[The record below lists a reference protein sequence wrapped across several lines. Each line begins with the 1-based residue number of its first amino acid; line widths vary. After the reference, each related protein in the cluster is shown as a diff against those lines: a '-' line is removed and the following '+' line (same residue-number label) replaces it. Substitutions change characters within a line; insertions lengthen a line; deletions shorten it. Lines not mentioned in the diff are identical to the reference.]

1 MRLFIDLFCGAGG
14 LTEGFKR
21 AGWMPLCGVDV
32 NYSAVQ
38 SYLANHG
45 WSAEC
50 IIGSIEDPHI
60 REQIV
65 HTYKGR
71 LQAVVG
77 GPPCQGFSD
86 ANHNRSED
94 DERRSLPDRFIEL
107 AAELSPEW
115 IVMEEVPAAR
125 GHAAG

>member
-1 MRLFIDLFCGAGG
+1 M
-14 LTEGFKR
+14 
-21 AGWMPLCGVDV
+21 CGVDV

-38 SYLANHG
+38 SYLAIHG
-45 WSAEC
+45 WSAEG

-86 ANHNRSED
+86 ANHNKSED
-94 DERRSLPDRFIEL
+94 DDRRSWPARFIEI
-107 AAELSPEW
+107 AWELEPEW

-125 GHAAG
+125 EHAAGWVAMLRERGYAAK

>member
-1 MRLFIDLFCGAGG
+1 MRSFIDLLCGAGG
-14 LTEGFKR
+14 LTKVLKR
-21 AGWMPLCGVDV
+21 ASWVPLCEVDV

-45 WSAEC
+45 WSADG

-60 REQIV
+60 KEQV
-65 HTYKGR
+65 LHTYKER

-86 ANHNRSED
+86 ANHTRSED
-94 DERRSLPDRFIEL
+94 DERRSLPARSIEL
-107 AAELSPEW
+107 AAELEPE
-115 IVMEEVPAAR
+115 
-125 GHAAG
+125 